1 MSRELGFSS
10 FTGSATRGGGSRN
23 RPDHAN
29 SHYFRSSRGGR
40 GGASARPG
48 RDTASEV
55 NIKQGLDTSK
65 IIETIPQPTRASAP
79 EDLPIENVKYVASY
93 NWVDTD
99 KPTIVVPGSPAIW
112 TGHALPFT
120 LQPDDGSVFVDQ
132 NSARLSEYPMLP
144 LFAAADAIHGPKTT
158 ASPVD
163 WPTVDVITDR
173 NGLRKLLRWLNPSP
187 GREVRDFRIDIQL
200 VGTKTLMLGRWEG
213 RSREPPSG
221 RTYGFGFEDA
231 TTRAAPGC
239 PPSGHHRA
247 ITYDM
252 LGVKMVVRFEV
263 DACLPTATS
272 SVPKTTPASVDD
284 LADALGGMNIKHRTP
299 ATTKTTSSSSPVID
313 IVRAGTQVPQEALVE
328 LTSRSAYFLDQ
339 LDWNELYPQLAL
351 SQTPALHIG
360 VHERGVFTQL
370 HEWQLDG
377 RPPRTGTRV
386 TSDAAAA
393 AKAKAPDISA
403 QRRETGAQIVR
414 LARLFEIVQEVAIA
428 RGAGPAGSFSLVC
441 EGGELRVYARKRD
454 AGAKSCLPRD
464 VVARF
469 EAHTQT

>member
-1 MSRELGFSS
+1 MALPKASTHVQLRASLRSHRCLRRRLINGSCNLLPRHSS
-10 FTGSATRGGGSRN
+10 PSTSKPAHIRICR
-23 RPDHAN
+23 AN
-29 SHYFRSSRGGR
+29 S
-40 GGASARPG
+40 AS
-48 RDTASEV
+48 
-55 NIKQGLDTSK
+55 L
-65 IIETIPQPTRASAP
+65 P

-112 TGHALPFT
+112 TGHAVPFT

-200 VGTKTLMLGRWEG
+200 VGTKTLVLGRWEG

-221 RTYGFGFEDA
+221 RTYGFGFEEA
-231 TTRAAPGC
+231 TSRAAPGC

-299 ATTKTTSSSSPVID
+299 ATTKTTTSSSSPVID

-328 LTSRSAYFLDQ
+328 VTSRSVYFLDQ

-360 VHERGVFTQL
+360 VHERGVFSQL

-377 RPPRTGTRV
+377 RPPRAGTKV
-386 TSDAAAA
+386 TSDAA
-393 AKAKAPDISA
+393 AKAPDISA
-403 QRRETGAQIVR
+403 QRRKTGAQIVR
-414 LARLFEIVQEVAIA
+414 LARLLEVVQEIAIA

-454 AGAKSCLPRD
+454 AGAKSCLPPD

-469 EAHTQT
+469 EAHTQN